1 MPGHQ
6 HVRHCLNQDP
16 ISLASLSLSPSP
28 SQPRNDYITCLQ
40 QGLSMSIE
48 RNPYSKCFSVSV
60 SLDPPNC
67 PGLLSHPSFI
77 LKKLWFGI
85 WTDAMR
91 KETAFLGKYVA
102 FADQRWMRWSSAA
115 LAFPSFP
122 PFSPLIVLFLAETA
136 LKIERRDGVSD
147 WDRDGRTDGG
157 REGDRVLLACLVP
170 VLAGC
175 RLDAWAD
182 SSWSS

>member
-1 MPGHQ
+1 
-6 HVRHCLNQDP
+6 
-16 ISLASLSLSPSP
+16 
-28 SQPRNDYITCLQ
+28 
-40 QGLSMSIE
+40 MSIE
-48 RNPYSKCFSVSV
+48 RNPYLKCFSVSV

-122 PFSPLIVLFLAETA
+122 PSLPSLFPSHRSLSCWNSFEDWTT
-136 LKIERRDGVSD
+136 RRSEWLRQG
-147 WDRDGRTDGG
+147 RTDGRTDGG
-157 REGDRVLLACLVP
+157 REGDRVLLASLMP